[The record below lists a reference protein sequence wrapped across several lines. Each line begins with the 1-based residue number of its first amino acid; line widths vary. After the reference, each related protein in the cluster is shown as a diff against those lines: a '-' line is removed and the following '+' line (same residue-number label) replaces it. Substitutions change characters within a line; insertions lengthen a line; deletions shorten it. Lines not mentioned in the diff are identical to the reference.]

1 MATKTVTVTV
11 CDRCGKEINRSAIK
25 SDSRRV
31 CHNFYIGPE
40 NCIEV
45 NLAHYANGLGKPE
58 TDLCRDCTIEF
69 LKEIVKTFEYIK
81 TKKENDK

>member
-11 CDRCGKEINRSAIK
+11 CDHCGNEINRSTVNPDK
-25 SDSRRV
+25 RV

-45 NLAHYANGLGKPE
+45 NLAHYANSLGKPE
-58 TDLCRDCTIEF
+58 TDLCRDCTIKF
-69 LKEIVKTFEYIK
+69 LKEIVKMYEGTC
-81 TKKENDK
+81 